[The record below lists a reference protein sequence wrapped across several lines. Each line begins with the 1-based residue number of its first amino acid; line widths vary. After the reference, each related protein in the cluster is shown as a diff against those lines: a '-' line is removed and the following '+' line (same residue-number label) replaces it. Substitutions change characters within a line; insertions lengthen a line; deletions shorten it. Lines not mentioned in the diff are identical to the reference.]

1 MTLSLDGFN
10 WTTHGPAL
18 AAVGTALLVLW
29 GMRGR
34 RVDDHPLCRR
44 CGFDLFGRAE
54 GTTNCSECGADLRRR
69 RAIRIGH
76 RVRRRRVI
84 GAATPVLLAAVGW
97 LGVVGWGR
105 AKGVDWNQHKPFWLL
120 EREAGGVDVAA
131 RDVAIAELARR
142 LVDGKLEP
150 QREQA
155 LEDAALALQAD
166 LKRPWAPAWGEL
178 LEASRNAGQLS
189 NEQWDRY
196 IAQSVCLS
204 LEARPM
210 VRRGDP
216 LPVRIRWGP
225 PRAGKAVFA
234 LDVALEPEVK
244 IGEETAVMYDQGANK
259 FRRFQVAPGATAT
272 NVFAEG
278 VCYLKPE
285 LLGKLADGSHTVNV
299 AARVISRTPV
309 VRAARAGGRAS
320 KIELEAK
327 WELVPADRPTVRVT
341 ADLGHRE
348 AVEAALK
355 MYGVEYSVGPQQP
368 GRMTGYLDGNRPPV
382 LLCYD
387 AYVRVGFSRLPFG
400 PVLLSPQ
407 GQGGRFPMATVVPG
421 PPMEATTVDVVL
433 EPSAERA
440 TRTVDVFEIWGEPVV
455 FKGVKVRFVENAG
468 QYPARAAG
476 GR

>member
-1 MTLSLDGFN
+1 MTLSLDDFD
-10 WTTHGPAL
+10 WRTHGPAL
-18 AAVGTALLVLW
+18 AAVASALITLW

-54 GTTNCSECGADLRRR
+54 GATNCSECGADLRRR
-69 RAIRIGH
+69 RAIRTGH

-84 GAATPVLLAAVGW
+84 AAGTPVLLAAIGW
-97 LGVVGWGR
+97 LGVAGWGR
-105 AKGVDWNQHKPFWLL
+105 AKGVDWNQHKPYWLL
-120 EREAGGVDVAA
+120 EREAAGADVAA

-142 LVDGKLEP
+142 LVDGELPP

-216 LPVRIRWGP
+216 LPVRISWGP
-225 PRAGKAVFA
+225 PRAGKAVFT

-244 IGEETAVMYDQGANK
+244 IGEETAALYQGGPAS
-259 FRRFQVAPGATAT
+259 RRFQVAPGATNT
-272 NVFAEG
+272 DVLAEG

-285 LLGKLADGSHTVNV
+285 LLAKLPDGTHTVNV
-299 AARVISRTPV
+299 AARVMSRGPV
-309 VRAARAGGRAS
+309 QTRARVVAGKAS
-320 KIELEAK
+320 RVELAAK

-341 ADLGHRE
+341 ADIGHRE

-355 MYGVEYSVGPQQP
+355 LYGVEYSVGPQQP
-368 GRMTGYLDGNRPPV
+368 GRMTGYFDCNRPPV
-382 LLCYD
+382 TLCYD

-400 PVLLSPQ
+400 PVVLSPE
-407 GQGGRFPMATVVPG
+407 GQGGRFPMGTVVPG

-455 FKGVKVRFVENAG
+455 LKGVKVQFVGGE
-468 QYPARAAG
+468 YPARAAG
-476 GR
+476 R